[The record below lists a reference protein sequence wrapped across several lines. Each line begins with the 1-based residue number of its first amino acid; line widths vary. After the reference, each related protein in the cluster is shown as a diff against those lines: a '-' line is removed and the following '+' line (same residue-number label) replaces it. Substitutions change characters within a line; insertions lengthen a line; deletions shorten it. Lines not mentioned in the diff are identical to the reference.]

1 MCWMQEH
8 DNLVVLVDEE
18 GREHE
23 FTLVDVLELD
33 EERYAILL
41 PEGEIE
47 EAIILKMGTDEN
59 GEEILFDIEDD
70 DEWEMVAKAWQ
81 ELVNQEDGYE
91 Q

>member
-1 MCWMQEH
+1 MQEH